1 VDEPV
6 VHQLFVIFHFDF
18 EDPNQGT
25 MPLNAS
31 RGFWERARHFAG
43 YVGRQGGIESS
54 VRRFVYQGGQRFL
67 SLLQQLLSLLPKG

>member
-1 VDEPV
+1 
-6 VHQLFVIFHFDF
+6 
-18 EDPNQGT
+18 